1 MEKSFIGQEDQMS
14 KLRTEV
20 GANLNSLNYDISG
33 LLQFKNESGKSTTV
47 RWLWGQRIQ
56 GHLGVE
62 KAENPLMDKIVKKPT
77 QILRVVQTQAIF
89 FVFSQAIPDTRYNG
103 FKFE

>member
-33 LLQFKNESGKSTTV
+33 LLQFKNESGK
-47 RWLWGQRIQ
+47 RILLMTLFVSNIC
-56 GHLGVE
+56 HLSVTNIDVTEGVFQ
-62 KAENPLMDKIVKKPT
+62 NCT
-77 QILRVVQTQAIF
+77 
-89 FVFSQAIPDTRYNG
+89 
-103 FKFE
+103 

>member
-33 LLQFKNESGKSTTV
+33 LLQFKNESGKSKTV
-47 RWLWGQRIQ
+47 RWYWGQIYRGGRYIFTHIW
-56 GHLGVE
+56 GKNE
-62 KAENPLMDKIVKKPT
+62 DPPIV
-77 QILRVVQTQAIF
+77 A
-89 FVFSQAIPDTRYNG
+89 
-103 FKFE
+103 

>member
-33 LLQFKNESGKSTTV
+33 LLQFKNESGKH
-47 RWLWGQRIQ
+47 II
-56 GHLGVE
+56 
-62 KAENPLMDKIVKKPT
+62 PDKIYSSPT
-77 QILRVVQTQAIF
+77 SVTNLSPTSTQPREPFKIVPRWDQSRF
-89 FVFSQAIPDTRYNG
+89 FLF
-103 FKFE
+103 

>member
-33 LLQFKNESGKSTTV
+33 LLQFKNESGKSTT
-47 RWLWGQRIQ
+47 L
-56 GHLGVE
+56 
-62 KAENPLMDKIVKKPT
+62 D
-77 QILRVVQTQAIF
+77 
-89 FVFSQAIPDTRYNG
+89 
-103 FKFE
+103 FKVI

>member
-33 LLQFKNESGKSTTV
+33 LLQFKNESGKSKTV
-47 RWLWGQRIQ
+47 RWYWGQI
-56 GHLGVE
+56 
-62 KAENPLMDKIVKKPT
+62 
-77 QILRVVQTQAIF
+77 
-89 FVFSQAIPDTRYNG
+89 
-103 FKFE
+103 

>member
-33 LLQFKNESGKSTTV
+33 LLQFKNESGKSTILRWYLVQIYRGGRFSFLCLV
-47 RWLWGQRIQ
+47 RKAARLCSIL
-56 GHLGVE
+56 GHSGVG
-62 KAENPLMDKIVKKPT
+62 KAESPLMDKIVKKPT
-77 QILRVVQTQAIF
+77 QLLT
-89 FVFSQAIPDTRYNG
+89 VF
-103 FKFE
+103 

>member
-33 LLQFKNESGKSTTV
+33 LLQFKNESGKRMSHAA
-47 RWLWGQRIQ
+47 WLY
-56 GHLGVE
+56 
-62 KAENPLMDKIVKKPT
+62 
-77 QILRVVQTQAIF
+77 VVNLQTQALYFYKNLGQGILAKDEDCPIF
-89 FVFSQAIPDTRYNG
+89 A
-103 FKFE
+103 

>member
-33 LLQFKNESGKSTTV
+33 LLQFKNKSGKSKTV
-47 RWLWGQRIQ
+47 RWYRGQI
-56 GHLGVE
+56 
-62 KAENPLMDKIVKKPT
+62 
-77 QILRVVQTQAIF
+77 
-89 FVFSQAIPDTRYNG
+89 
-103 FKFE
+103 

>member
-33 LLQFKNESGKSTTV
+33 LLQFKNESGKSKTGV
-47 RWLWGQRIQ
+47 RVKESKHFFTEDVAPRWASNHG
-56 GHLGVE
+56 
-62 KAENPLMDKIVKKPT
+62 PLHVNYRDK
-77 QILRVVQTQAIF
+77 
-89 FVFSQAIPDTRYNG
+89 
-103 FKFE
+103 

>member
-33 LLQFKNESGKSTTV
+33 LLQFKNESGKHILLMTLFVSNICYQSVTNIVVTE
-47 RWLWGQRIQ
+47 
-56 GHLGVE
+56 GVFQ
-62 KAENPLMDKIVKKPT
+62 NCT
-77 QILRVVQTQAIF
+77 
-89 FVFSQAIPDTRYNG
+89 
-103 FKFE
+103 

>member
-33 LLQFKNESGKSTTV
+33 LLQFKNESGKRITVLRCDLKDPRSTKTV
-47 RWLWGQRIQ
+47 FL
-56 GHLGVE
+56 
-62 KAENPLMDKIVKKPT
+62 
-77 QILRVVQTQAIF
+77 F
-89 FVFSQAIPDTRYNG
+89 
-103 FKFE
+103 